1 MLEYTVGRT
10 NEFISSKLKATRKSS
25 GQFFT
30 SAATARFMAGLFTIP
45 PQSVIKV
52 LDPGAGSGILSTAV
66 VEAINRH
73 YPHIKEI
80 ELTCYETDFNVIPLL
95 EANIEYIKN
104 SSKIKITTMIIKK
117 DYLLSQSDDFSGNF
131 MVEAVPQK
139 YDLIIGN
146 PPYFKLAK
154 DAPQAVSMPNV
165 CYGTPNIYFL
175 FAAMSLF
182 NLREGGEMVYI
193 IPRSWTSGAYFSRFR
208 NYFLGSG
215 KLTDIH
221 TFTSRNKVFD
231 KENVLQETMIIKVR
245 KTNVTPSSV
254 KITSSSDSNDF
265 ENITELFVP
274 YDVVVSGAQQYV
286 HLITSQDEADVLQ
299 KVNAFE
305 KPLPSMGM
313 KMKTG
318 LTVDFRNKDFLRNTS
333 GNHIVPL
340 FYSQHIKGGRVIFP
354 IGKENEYISDE
365 LSGMMQLNR
374 NYLFVKRFTTKEERR
389 RLQCAVYLANNY
401 PDYKKISTQN
411 KINFIDTTDGSSM
424 SEKLVFGLY
433 IVLNSTLY
441 DKYYRILN
449 GSTQVNATEINSI
462 PMPNRKDLEHLGQR
476 LMNCGDNTTAYC
488 DKLLEEIIYA

>member
-1 MLEYTVGRT
+1 MLEYVIDRT
-10 NEFISSKLKATRKSS
+10 GEFISSKLKARRKSS

-30 SAATARFMAGLFTIP
+30 SATTARFMAGLFTIP
-45 PQSVIKV
+45 PQSTIRV
-52 LDPGAGSGILSTAV
+52 LDPGAGSGILSAAMI
-66 VEAINRH
+66 EMIEQQ
-73 YPHIKEI
+73 YPYVKEI
-80 ELTCYETDFNVIPLL
+80 ELTCYETDRDVIPLL

-104 SSKIKITTMIIKK
+104 ASKTKITAVVIKK
-117 DYLLSQSDDFSGNF
+117 DYLLSQSNDFSGNF
-131 MVEAVPQK
+131 MASAAPQK

-146 PPYFKLAK
+146 PPYFKLTK
-154 DAPQAVSMPNV
+154 DAPQAVSMPDV

-208 NYFLGSG
+208 NYLLGNG
-215 KLTDIH
+215 RITDIH

-231 KENVLQETMIIKVR
+231 RENVLQETMIMKLR
-245 KTNVTPSSV
+245 KTSVTPSSV
-254 KITSSSDSNDF
+254 RITSSPDSNCF
-265 ENITELFVP
+265 ENITELLVP
-274 YDVVVSGAQQYV
+274 YDSVVSGVGRYV
-286 HLITSQDEADVLQ
+286 HLITSREEVDVLR
-299 KVNAFE
+299 KVNIFK
-305 KPLPSMGM
+305 KPLPLLGM
-313 KMKTG
+313 RMKTG
-318 LTVDFRNKDFLRNTS
+318 LTVDFRNKDFLRNAS

-365 LSGMMQLNR
+365 LSGMMQFNR
-374 NYLFVKRFTTKEERR
+374 NYLFVKRFTAKEERR

-401 PDYKKISTQN
+401 PNYQKISTQN
-411 KINFIDTTDGSSM
+411 KLNFIDTIDGSHM

-449 GSTQVNATEINSI
+449 GSTQVNATEMNSI
-462 PMPNRKDLEHLGQR
+462 PMPERKALERLGQK
-476 LMNCGDNTTAYC
+476 LMSCGDNSTARC